1 LLLEDVNNREE
12 PVQEEPLAAY
22 QAHSEVQFM
31 SLREQ
36 IEALTKLMSN
46 GSGRNRHRHI
56 PSPHKSEEEDA
67 QVENE
72 DGNPFAEC
80 RVHGHQPLST
90 SSCQLVGIR
99 FQTRYSR
106 IQRGSLTRGILGL
119 DSGS

>member
-1 LLLEDVNNREE
+1 
-12 PVQEEPLAAY
+12 
-22 QAHSEVQFM
+22 M

-46 GSGRNRHRHI
+46 ESGRNRRRHI

-80 RVHGHQPLST
+80 RVHQPLST
-90 SSCQLVGIR
+90 SSGQLVGIR